1 MERTKYKFSYHTVLI
16 QDNRSENQNQV
27 ILLQAATHKN
37 MAQPLEYVLH
47 QTISFYQN
55 MWQLFAFHGVYLP
68 IFNVLYQVINPGVFR
83 KEFQM
88 GKDFVEFEMK
98 KISQISKFYCHAF
111 NLFHIY
117 NCSTYQ
123 DMSRPGYG
131 EGNDNPLQYSGL
143 ESLMDRG
150 VWQSI
155 VHGVAES
162 QTWLEQLSTH
172 TDQGKSITSKHKT
185 LGCHHS
191 YQHSFTSTYVRQHP
205 WYLVMKRQFMKT
217 LGYDIITALTSQK
230 IFLQIFKK
238 LHFSDQQTIYI
249 QGITYIFPDN
259 FLNIINVIYSQY
271 LLSACIHCRSMSGP

>member
-16 QDNRSENQNQV
+16 QDNRGENQNQV
-27 ILLQAATHKN
+27 ILLQAAAHKN
-37 MAQPLEYVLH
+37 MAWPLEYVLH

-98 KISQISKFYCHAF
+98 KISQISKFYSYAF

-131 EGNDNPLQYSGL
+131 EGNGNPLQYSGL

-150 VWQSI
+150 VWQSTSTGSLR
-155 VHGVAES
+155 VRHGWSNLARTQIRVNPLP
-162 QTWLEQLSTH
+162 Q
-172 TDQGKSITSKHKT
+172 SIKPQVVITVINTVSPLHMSGST
-185 LGCHHS
+185 LGI
-191 YQHSFTSTYVRQHP
+191 
-205 WYLVMKRQFMKT
+205 WL
-217 LGYDIITALTSQK
+217 
-230 IFLQIFKK
+230 
-238 LHFSDQQTIYI
+238 
-249 QGITYIFPDN
+249 
-259 FLNIINVIYSQY
+259 
-271 LLSACIHCRSMSGP
+271 